1 MCQKMMVKNIRNLF
15 KLGNKTKAESFL
27 FCTLPIIF
35 SKAQRNIYLC
45 CAVGDEMTTE
55 ESLQFDLS
63 TIEAATNNFSADNK
77 LGEGGFGEVYRV
89 SYS

>member
-1 MCQKMMVKNIRNLF
+1 MIVKNIRIFFNWE
-15 KLGNKTKAESFL
+15 TKQKQSL
-27 FCTLPIIF
+27 FCFVLCLIIF

-45 CAVGDEMTTE
+45 CVVGDEITTE

-77 LGEGGFGEVYRV
+77 LGEGGFGEVYKV
-89 SYS
+89 SNSQSI